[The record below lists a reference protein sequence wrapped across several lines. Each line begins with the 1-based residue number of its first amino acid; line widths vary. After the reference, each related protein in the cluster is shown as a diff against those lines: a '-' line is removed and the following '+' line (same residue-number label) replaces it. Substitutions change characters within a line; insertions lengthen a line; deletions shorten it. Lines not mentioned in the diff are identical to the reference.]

1 MWLLNKSLKL
11 CKNQIEM
18 KLNIIK
24 IMKIYK
30 IYNKMKK
37 ITNEK

>member
-11 CKNQIEM
+11 CKNQIKME
-18 KLNIIK
+18 LNIIK

-30 IYNKMKK
+30 IYNQMKK

>member
-11 CKNQIEM
+11 CKKQIKME
-18 KLNIIK
+18 LNFIK

-30 IYNKMKK
+30 IYNQMKK
-37 ITNEK
+37 ITNEI